1 MLLHQNNMRLKYHK
15 IENIKQKP
23 VGKTLK
29 HHGKPLVILDKNDEI
44 SLEDV
49 FNFYIG
55 FPLHSKKR
63 IAAAHRLF
71 GKLTQTKSDITQS
84 SVALPIKAGFNKT
97 RSIVVIKGN

>member
-1 MLLHQNNMRLKYHK
+1 MRLKYHK

-23 VGKTLK
+23 LGRVLK
-29 HHGKPLVILDKNDEI
+29 HHGKPLVVLDKNDEV

-63 IAAAHRLF
+63 IASAHRLF
-71 GKLTQTKSDITQS
+71 SKLTQTKSDVTQTS
-84 SVALPIKAGFNKT
+84 IAVPVKAGVNKT
-97 RSIVVIKGN
+97 RSFVVIKGN

>member
-1 MLLHQNNMRLKYHK
+1 MRLKYHK

-23 VGKTLK
+23 AGKVLK
-29 HHGKPLVILDKNDEI
+29 HHGKPLVVLDRKDEI

-71 GKLTQTKSDITQS
+71 GKLTQTKSDVSQTSI
-84 SVALPIKAGFNKT
+84 ALPVKAGINKT
-97 RSIVVIKGN
+97 RSFVVIKGN